1 MATNIGPKIGID
13 REAEYRKQINNII
26 QQAKTL
32 DSEMKAVTA
41 SFTKST
47 SAEEKNA
54 ATSKILSQQV
64 EVQKQRVQELS
75 SMLEKS
81 AQKYGDNDT
90 RTLKWKE
97 AVNKATAELNKMQN
111 ELSDTSDSTADL
123 GNAMDDAGDKALSFG
138 DVLKANVLSQAIVDG
153 VKRLASAVKD
163 MAGEFI
169 DSAASVKAEASQFSQ
184 TFGEFGGEASTAIGK
199 VAKSSGILDTRLNT
213 LGAQIYAFAKSSGG
227 DAAESMALMETALQ
241 ATADSAAYYDRSL
254 EDTAESLQSFLKGN
268 YANDAALGL
277 SATETT
283 RNAAAM
289 DLFGKKFNDLSEI
302 QKQQTLLQ
310 MVVDSQKLSGA
321 MGQAAREAD
330 GWENVQGNLNE
341 AWRQFQGNVG
351 GPFLEQLVPIVQN
364 ITDAF
369 LEWQES
375 FDWEGFGEA
384 VSNFVG
390 QLIENGP
397 VLISII
403 AGIAAG
409 FVAWNVASMIMGVVD
424 AIKKTTA
431 ALQAGKTATEALN
444 IAMNASPIV
453 LIITLIAGLVAA
465 LVTLWNTN
473 EDFRNSVIEI
483 GQEIKEF
490 VGGIVDAIVNFFTV
504 TLPGAFQKLW
514 DGAKNIVN
522 NIKQAFLNMRD
533 KIAETVGNVKDAII
547 GGIGKAVEWITSLP
561 GQAIQWGKDMIQGFI
576 DGIKSMIGKIG
587 DAISGVANK
596 IASFLHFSRPD
607 VGPLRNYETWM
618 PDMISGMAAG
628 LKANAHLLT
637 DAASEA
643 AGNIAYAMPSANTT
657 NYGGIS
663 IQVYGADG
671 QDVNALADIVMSRI
685 ESAVNRKEAVW

>member
-13 REAEYRKQINNII
+13 GEAEYRKQINNII

-32 DSEMKAVTA
+32 DSEMRAVTS

-47 SAEEKNA
+47 SAEEKSA
-54 ATSKILSQQV
+54 ATSKILAQQI

-81 AQKYGDNDT
+81 AQKYGENDT

-97 AVNKATAELNKMQN
+97 AVNKATAELNKMEN
-111 ELSDTSDSTADL
+111 ELSDAADSTDDL
-123 GNAMDDAGDKALSFG
+123 GDAMDDAGDKALSFG

-184 TFGEFGGEASTAIGK
+184 TFGEFGGEASAAIGK

-227 DAAESMALMETALQ
+227 DSAESLALMETALQ

-341 AWRQFQGNVG
+341 AWRQFQAKVG
-351 GPFLEQLVPIVQN
+351 APFLEQLVPVIQQ
-364 ITDAF
+364 ITDSF

-375 FDWEGFGEA
+375 FDWDGFGQA
-384 VSNFVG
+384 ISDFVSI
-390 QLIENGP
+390 LIENGP
-397 VLISII
+397 LIVSIVS
-403 AGIAAG
+403 GIAAG
-409 FVAWNVASMIMGVVD
+409 FVAWNVASMIMGVVG
-424 AIKKTTA
+424 AIKGVVT
-431 ALQAGKTATEALN
+431 ALQAGKTATQALN
-444 IAMNASPIV
+444 IAMSANPIV

-465 LVTLWNTN
+465 LMTLWNTN

-514 DGAKNIVN
+514 EDAKNIVN

-533 KIAETVGNVKDAII
+533 KIAETVGNVKNAII
-547 GGIGKAVEWITSLP
+547 DGIGKAVEWITSLP

-628 LKANAHLLT
+628 LKANAHLLA

-643 AGNIAYAMPSANTT
+643 AGNIAYSMPSANTT
-657 NYGGIS
+657 NYGGIN

-671 QDVNALADIVMSRI
+671 QDVNELADIVMRRI

>member
-13 REAEYRKQINNII
+13 GEAEYRKQINNII

-32 DSEMKAVTA
+32 DSEMRAVTS

-47 SAEEKNA
+47 SAEEKSA
-54 ATSKILSQQV
+54 ATSKILAQQI

-81 AQKYGDNDT
+81 AQKYGENDT

-97 AVNKATAELNKMQN
+97 AVNKATAELNKMEN
-111 ELSDTSDSTADL
+111 ELSDAADSTDDL
-123 GNAMDDAGDKALSFG
+123 GDAMEDAGDSALTFG

-163 MAGEFI
+163 MAVEFI
-169 DSAASVKAEASQFSQ
+169 DSAASIKAEWSQFSQ
-184 TFGEFGGEASTAIGK
+184 TFGEFEDEAKSVISG
-199 VAKSSGILDTRLNT
+199 VAKPAGILETRLNT
-213 LGAQIYAFAKSSGG
+213 LGAQIYAFARASGG
-227 DAAESMALMETALQ
+227 DAEESMSLMETALRV
-241 ATADSAAYYDRSL
+241 AADGAAYYDRSL
-254 EDTAESLQSFLKGN
+254 KDTSETLQSFLKGN
-268 YANDAALGL
+268 YENDAALGV

-289 DLFGKKFNDLSEI
+289 DLFGQKFNDLTEI

-310 MVVDSQKLSGA
+310 MVADAQKLSGA
-321 MGQAAREAD
+321 MGQAAREAN

-341 AWRQFQGNVG
+341 VWRQFQGNVG

-375 FDWEGFGEA
+375 FDWEGFGES

-424 AIKKTTA
+424 AIKGLVK
-431 ALQAGKTATEALN
+431 ALQAGQTAIQALN
-444 IAMNASPIV
+444 TAMNANSIV

-514 DGAKNIVN
+514 EGAKNIVN

-547 GGIGKAVEWITSLP
+547 DGIGKAVEWITSLP

-628 LKANAHLLT
+628 LKANAHLLA

-643 AGNIAYAMPSANTT
+643 AGNIAYSMPSANTT
-657 NYGGIS
+657 NYGGIN

-671 QDVNALADIVMSRI
+671 QDVNELADIVMRRI

>member
-13 REAEYRKQINNII
+13 GEAEYRKQINNII

-32 DSEMKAVTA
+32 DSEMKAVTS

-47 SAEEKNA
+47 SAEEKSA
-54 ATSKILSQQV
+54 ATSKILAQQI

-81 AQKYGDNDT
+81 AQKYGENDT

-97 AVNKATAELNKMQN
+97 AVNKATAELNKMEN
-111 ELSDTSDSTADL
+111 ELSDAADSTDDL
-123 GNAMDDAGDKALSFG
+123 GDAMDDAGDNALTFG
-138 DVLKANVLSQAIVDG
+138 DVLKANVLSQAIVAGVQALADG
-153 VKRLASAVKD
+153 IKKVSGALKDAVVEGAAFADNILTLSTNTGLSTDKLQEYQY
-163 MAGEFI
+163 MAELTDTSLDTITGSMTKLI
-169 DSAASVKAEASQFSQ
+169 RNM
-184 TFGEFGGEASTAIGK
+184 STA
-199 VAKSSGILDTRLNT
+199 AKGT
-213 LGAQIYAFAKSSGG
+213 G
-227 DAAESMALMETALQ
+227 DAANAFKALGVEITGQNGELRNNQDVFAETIDALGSMTNETQRDAY
-241 ATADSAAYYDRSL
+241 AMAIFGKSAQEL
-254 EDTAESLQSFLKGN
+254 NSFMAQGS
-268 YANDAALGL
+268 DGIAALAQEAHDMGYVLDNDTLKSLGGVDDAMQRMTNLTTSVKNNIAAGL
-277 SATETT
+277 APVVEDI
-283 RNAAAM
+283 AQKM
-289 DLFGKKFNDLSEI
+289 I
-302 QKQQTLLQ
+302 QWAQSVDWTAVGEKILG
-310 MVVDSQKLSGA
+310 VV
-321 MGQAAREAD
+321 
-330 GWENVQGNLNE
+330 ENVKNF
-341 AWRQFQGNVG
+341 A
-351 GPFLEQLVPIVQN
+351 
-364 ITDAF
+364 
-369 LEWQES
+369 S
-375 FDWEGFGEA
+375 F
-384 VSNFVG
+384 VV
-390 QLIENGP
+390 ENGP
-397 VLISII
+397 AIISVI
-403 AGIAAG
+403 AGIGAG
-409 FVAWNVASMIMGVVD
+409 FVAWNVASMIMGVVG
-424 AIKKTTA
+424 AIKGVVT
-431 ALQAGKTATEALN
+431 ALQAGKTATQALN
-444 IAMNASPIV
+444 IAMSANPIV

-514 DGAKNIVN
+514 EDAKNIVN

-533 KIAETVGNVKDAII
+533 KIAETVGNVKNAII
-547 GGIGKAVEWITSLP
+547 DGIGKAVEWITSLP

-628 LKANAHLLT
+628 LKANAHLLA

-643 AGNIAYAMPSANTT
+643 AGNIAYSMPGASTT
-657 NYGGIS
+657 NYGGIN

-671 QDVNALADIVMSRI
+671 QDVNELADIVMSRI

>member
-13 REAEYRKQINNII
+13 GEAEYRKQINNII

-32 DSEMKAVTA
+32 DSEMRAVTS

-47 SAEEKNA
+47 SAEEKSA
-54 ATSKILSQQV
+54 ATSKILAQQI

-81 AQKYGDNDT
+81 AQKYGENDT

-97 AVNKATAELNKMQN
+97 AVNKATAELNKMEN
-111 ELSDTSDSTADL
+111 ELSDAADSTDDL
-123 GNAMDDAGDKALSFG
+123 GDAMEDAGDSALTFG

-163 MAGEFI
+163 IAVEFI
-169 DSAASVKAEASQFSQ
+169 DSAASIKAEWSQFSQ
-184 TFGEFGGEASTAIGK
+184 TFGEFEDEAKSVISG
-199 VAKSSGILDTRLNT
+199 VAKPAGILETRLNT
-213 LGAQIYAFAKSSGG
+213 LGAQIYAFARASGG
-227 DAAESMALMETALQ
+227 DAEESMSLMETALRV
-241 ATADSAAYYDRSL
+241 AADGAAYYDRSL
-254 EDTAESLQSFLKGN
+254 EDTAETLQSFLKGN
-268 YANDAALGL
+268 YENDAALGV

-289 DLFGKKFNDLSEI
+289 DLFGQKFNDLTEI

-310 MVVDSQKLSGA
+310 MVVDAQKLSGA

-628 LKANAHLLT
+628 LKANAHLLA

>member
-13 REAEYRKQINNII
+13 GEAEYRKQINNII

-32 DSEMKAVTA
+32 DSEMRAVTS

-47 SAEEKNA
+47 SAEEKSA
-54 ATSKILSQQV
+54 ATSKILAQQI

-81 AQKYGDNDT
+81 AQKYGENDT

-97 AVNKATAELNKMQN
+97 AVNKATAELNKMEN
-111 ELSDTSDSTADL
+111 ELSDAADSTDDL
-123 GNAMDDAGDKALSFG
+123 GDAMEDAGDSALTFG

-163 MAGEFI
+163 IAVEFI
-169 DSAASVKAEASQFSQ
+169 DSAASIKAEWSQFSQ
-184 TFGEFGGEASTAIGK
+184 TFGEFEDEAKSVISG
-199 VAKSSGILDTRLNT
+199 VAKPAGILETRLNT
-213 LGAQIYAFAKSSGG
+213 LGAQIYAFARASGG
-227 DAAESMALMETALQ
+227 DAEESMSLMETALRV
-241 ATADSAAYYDRSL
+241 AADGAAYYDRSL
-254 EDTAESLQSFLKGN
+254 EDTAETLQSFLKGN
-268 YANDAALGL
+268 YENDAALGV

-289 DLFGKKFNDLSEI
+289 DLFGQKFNDLTEI
-302 QKQQTLLQ
+302 QKRQTLLQ
-310 MVVDSQKLSGA
+310 MVVDAQKLSGA

-628 LKANAHLLT
+628 LKANAHLLA

>member
-13 REAEYRKQINNII
+13 GEAEYRKQINNII

-32 DSEMKAVTA
+32 DSEMRAVTS

-47 SAEEKNA
+47 SAEEKSA
-54 ATSKILSQQV
+54 ATSKILAQQI

-81 AQKYGDNDT
+81 AQKYGENDT

-97 AVNKATAELNKMQN
+97 AVNKATAELNKMEN
-111 ELSDTSDSTADL
+111 ELSDAADSTDDL
-123 GNAMDDAGDKALSFG
+123 GDAMSDAGDNALTFG
-138 DVLKANVLSQAIVDG
+138 DVLKANVLSQAIVAGVQALADG
-153 VKRLASAVKD
+153 IKKVSGALKD
-163 MAGEFI
+163 TVVEGAAFADNILTLSTNTGLSTEKLQEYQYMAELTDTSLDTITGSLTKLI
-169 DSAASVKAEASQFSQ
+169 RNM
-184 TFGEFGGEASTAIGK
+184 STA
-199 VAKSSGILDTRLNT
+199 AKGT
-213 LGAQIYAFAKSSGG
+213 G
-227 DAAESMALMETALQ
+227 DAANAFKALGVEITGRDGELRNNQEVFAETIDALGSMTNETQRDAY
-241 ATADSAAYYDRSL
+241 AMAIFGKSAQEL
-254 EDTAESLQSFLKGN
+254 NSFMAQGS
-268 YANDAALGL
+268 DGIAALAQEAHDMGYVLDNDTLKSLGGVDDAMQRITSLTTSVKNNIAAGL
-277 SATETT
+277 APVVEDI
-283 RNAAAM
+283 AQKM
-289 DLFGKKFNDLSEI
+289 I
-302 QKQQTLLQ
+302 QWAQSVDWTAVGEKILG
-310 MVVDSQKLSGA
+310 VV
-321 MGQAAREAD
+321 
-330 GWENVQGNLNE
+330 ENVKNF
-341 AWRQFQGNVG
+341 A
-351 GPFLEQLVPIVQN
+351 
-364 ITDAF
+364 
-369 LEWQES
+369 S
-375 FDWEGFGEA
+375 F
-384 VSNFVG
+384 VV
-390 QLIENGP
+390 ENGP
-397 VLISII
+397 AIISVI
-403 AGIAAG
+403 AGIGTG

-628 LKANAHLLT
+628 LKANAHLLA

>member
-13 REAEYRKQINNII
+13 GEAEYRKQINNII

-32 DSEMKAVTA
+32 DSEMRAVTS

-47 SAEEKNA
+47 SAEEKSA
-54 ATSKILSQQV
+54 ATSKILAQQV

-81 AQKYGDNDT
+81 AQKYGENDT

-97 AVNKATAELNKMQN
+97 AVNKATAELNKMEN
-111 ELSDTSDSTADL
+111 ELSDAADSTDDL
-123 GNAMDDAGDKALSFG
+123 GDAMDDAGDNALTFG
-138 DVLKANVLSQAIVDG
+138 DVLKANVLSQAIVAGVQALADG
-153 VKRLASAVKD
+153 IKKVSGALKEAVVAGAAFADNILTLSTNTGLSTDELQEYQYMAELTDTSLDTITGSLTRLIRNMSTAAKGTGTAANAFKALGIEVTDQNGELRNSQDVFAETIDALGSMENETQRDAYAMAIFGKSAQELNSFIAQGPDGIAALAQEAHD
-163 MAGEFI
+163 MSYVLDNETLKSLGGVDDAMQRMKNLTT
-169 DSAASVKAEASQFSQ
+169 SVKNNIAAGLAPVVEDIAQKMIQWAQSVDWKDVGIK
-184 TFGEFGGEASTAIGK
+184 TGK
-199 VAKSSGILDTRLNT
+199 VLLNIKT
-213 LGAQIYAFAKSSGG
+213 FAAFI
-227 DAAESMALMETALQ
+227 
-241 ATADSAAYYDRSL
+241 AD
-254 EDTAESLQSFLKGN
+254 
-268 YANDAALGL
+268 
-277 SATETT
+277 
-283 RNAAAM
+283 
-289 DLFGKKFNDLSEI
+289 
-302 QKQQTLLQ
+302 
-310 MVVDSQKLSGA
+310 
-321 MGQAAREAD
+321 
-330 GWENVQGNLNE
+330 
-341 AWRQFQGNVG
+341 
-351 GPFLEQLVPIVQN
+351 
-364 ITDAF
+364 
-369 LEWQES
+369 
-375 FDWEGFGEA
+375 
-384 VSNFVG
+384 
-390 QLIENGP
+390 NGP
-397 VLISII
+397 AIISVI

-409 FVAWNVASMIMGVVD
+409 FVAWNVASMIMGVIG
-424 AIKKTTA
+424 AIKGVVT

-444 IAMNASPIV
+444 IAMSANPIV
-453 LIITLIAGLVAA
+453 LITTLIAGLVAA

-514 DGAKNIVN
+514 EDTKNIVN

-533 KIAETVGNVKDAII
+533 KIAETVGNVKNAII
-547 GGIGKAVEWITSLP
+547 DGIGKAVEWITSLP

-628 LKANAHLLT
+628 LKANAHLLA
-637 DAASEA
+637 DAASDA
-643 AGNIAYAMPSANTT
+643 AGNIAYSMPGASTT
-657 NYGGIS
+657 NYGGIN

-671 QDVNALADIVMSRI
+671 QNVNELADIVMSRI

>member
-13 REAEYRKQINNII
+13 GEAEYRKQINNII

-32 DSEMKAVTA
+32 DSEMKAVTS

-47 SAEEKNA
+47 SAEEKSA
-54 ATSKILSQQV
+54 ATSKILAQQI

-81 AQKYGDNDT
+81 AQKYGENDT

-97 AVNKATAELNKMQN
+97 AVNKATAELNKMEN
-111 ELSDTSDSTADL
+111 GLSDASDS
-123 GNAMDDAGDKALSFG
+123 ALTFG

-163 MAGEFI
+163 MAWEFI
-169 DSAASVKAEASQFSQ
+169 DSAASIKAEWSQFSQ
-184 TFGEFGGEASTAIGK
+184 TFGEFEDEAKSVISG
-199 VAKSSGILDTRLNT
+199 VAKPAGILETRLNT
-213 LGAQIYAFAKSSGG
+213 LGAQIYAFARASGG
-227 DAAESMALMETALQ
+227 NAAESLSLMEVALQ

-268 YANDAALGL
+268 YANDAALGV
-277 SATETT
+277 SATEAT

-289 DLFGKKFNDLSEI
+289 DLFGQKFNDLTEI

-310 MVVDSQKLSGA
+310 MVVDAQKLSGA

-341 AWRQFQGNVG
+341 AWRKFQGNVG
-351 GPFLEQLVPIVQN
+351 GPFLEQLVPIVKN

-375 FDWEGFGEA
+375 FDWEGFGES

-403 AGIAAG
+403 AGIGAG
-409 FVAWNVASMIMGVVD
+409 FVAWNVASMIMGVVG
-424 AIKKTTA
+424 AIKGVVT
-431 ALQAGKTATEALN
+431 ALQAGKTATQALN
-444 IAMNASPIV
+444 IAMSANPIV

-514 DGAKNIVN
+514 EDAKNIVN

-533 KIAETVGNVKDAII
+533 KIAETVGNVKNAII
-547 GGIGKAVEWITSLP
+547 DGIGKAVEWITSLP

-628 LKANAHLLT
+628 LKANAHLLA

>member
-13 REAEYRKQINNII
+13 GEAEYRKQINNII

-184 TFGEFGGEASTAIGK
+184 TFGEFGGEASAAIGK

-341 AWRQFQGNVG
+341 AWRQFQAKVG
-351 GPFLEQLVPIVQN
+351 APFLEQLVPVIQQ
-364 ITDAF
+364 ITDSF

-375 FDWEGFGEA
+375 FDWDSFGQTISDF
-384 VSNFVG
+384 VSM
-390 QLIENGP
+390 LIENGP
-397 VLISII
+397 LIVSIVS
-403 AGIAAG
+403 GIATG

>member
-13 REAEYRKQINNII
+13 GEAEYRKQINNII

-32 DSEMKAVTA
+32 DSEMRAVTS

-47 SAEEKNA
+47 SAEEKSA
-54 ATSKILSQQV
+54 ATSKILAQQI

-81 AQKYGDNDT
+81 AQKYGENDT

-97 AVNKATAELNKMQN
+97 AVNKATAELNKMEN
-111 ELSDTSDSTADL
+111 ELSDAADSTDDL
-123 GNAMDDAGDKALSFG
+123 GDAMEDAGDSALTFG

-169 DSAASVKAEASQFSQ
+169 DSAASIKAEWSQFSQ
-184 TFGEFGGEASTAIGK
+184 TFGEFEDEAKSVISG
-199 VAKSSGILDTRLNT
+199 VAKPAGILETRLNT
-213 LGAQIYAFAKSSGG
+213 LGAQIYAFARASGG
-227 DAAESMALMETALQ
+227 DAEESMSLMETALRV
-241 ATADSAAYYDRSL
+241 AADGAAYYDRSL
-254 EDTAESLQSFLKGN
+254 EDTSETLQSFLKGN
-268 YANDAALGL
+268 YANDAALGV

-289 DLFGKKFNDLSEI
+289 DLFGQKFNDLTEI

-310 MVVDSQKLSGA
+310 MVVDAQKLSGA

-628 LKANAHLLT
+628 LKANAHLLA

>member
-13 REAEYRKQINNII
+13 GEAEYRKQINNII

-32 DSEMKAVTA
+32 DSEMRAVTS

-47 SAEEKNA
+47 SAEEKSA
-54 ATSKILSQQV
+54 ATSKILAQQI

-81 AQKYGDNDT
+81 AQKYGENDT

-97 AVNKATAELNKMQN
+97 AVNKATAELNKMEN
-111 ELSDTSDSTADL
+111 ELSDAADSTDDL
-123 GNAMDDAGDKALSFG
+123 GDAMEDAGDSALTFG

-163 MAGEFI
+163 IAVEFI
-169 DSAASVKAEASQFSQ
+169 DSAASIKAEWSQFSQ
-184 TFGEFGGEASTAIGK
+184 TFGEFEDEAKSVISG
-199 VAKSSGILDTRLNT
+199 VAKPAGILETRLNT
-213 LGAQIYAFAKSSGG
+213 LGAQIYAFARASGG
-227 DAAESMALMETALQ
+227 DAEESMSLMETALRV
-241 ATADSAAYYDRSL
+241 AADGAAYYDRSL
-254 EDTAESLQSFLKGN
+254 EDTAETLQSFLKGN
-268 YANDAALGL
+268 YENDAALGV

-289 DLFGKKFNDLSEI
+289 DLFGQKFNDLTEI

-310 MVVDSQKLSGA
+310 MVVDAQELSGA

-330 GWENVQGNLNE
+330 GWETVQGNLNE

-351 GPFLEQLVPIVQN
+351 GPFLDQLAPIVKN

-375 FDWEGFGEA
+375 FDWEGFGES

-409 FVAWNVASMIMGVVD
+409 FVAWNVASMIMGVVG
-424 AIKKTTA
+424 AIKGLVT
-431 ALQAGKTATEALN
+431 ALQAGQTATQALN
-444 IAMNASPIV
+444 TAMSANPIV

-514 DGAKNIVN
+514 EGAKNIVN

-533 KIAETVGNVKDAII
+533 KIAETVGNIKDAII
-547 GGIGKAVEWITSLP
+547 DGIGKAVEWITSLP

-628 LKANAHLLT
+628 LKANAHLLA

-643 AGNIAYAMPSANTT
+643 AGNIAYSMPSANTT
-657 NYGGIS
+657 NYGGIN

-671 QDVNALADIVMSRI
+671 QDVNELADIVMRRI

>member
-13 REAEYRKQINNII
+13 GEAEYRKQINNII

-32 DSEMKAVTA
+32 DSEMRAVTS

-47 SAEEKNA
+47 SAEEKSA
-54 ATSKILSQQV
+54 ATSKILAQQI

-81 AQKYGDNDT
+81 AQKYGENDT

-97 AVNKATAELNKMQN
+97 AVNKATAELNKMEN
-111 ELSDTSDSTADL
+111 ELSDAADSTDDL
-123 GNAMDDAGDKALSFG
+123 GDAMSDAGDNALTFG
-138 DVLKANVLSQAIVDG
+138 DVLKANVLSQAIVAGVQALADG
-153 VKRLASAVKD
+153 IKKVSGALKD
-163 MAGEFI
+163 TVVEGAAFADNILTLSTNTGLSTEKLQEYQYMAELTDTSLDTITGSLTKLI
-169 DSAASVKAEASQFSQ
+169 RNM
-184 TFGEFGGEASTAIGK
+184 STA
-199 VAKSSGILDTRLNT
+199 AKGT
-213 LGAQIYAFAKSSGG
+213 G
-227 DAAESMALMETALQ
+227 DAANAFKALGVEITGRDGELRNNQEVFAETIDALGSMTNETQRDAY
-241 ATADSAAYYDRSL
+241 AMAIFGKSAQEL
-254 EDTAESLQSFLKGN
+254 NSFMAQGS
-268 YANDAALGL
+268 DGIAALAQEAHDMGYVLDNDTLKSLGGVDDAMQRITSLTTSVKNNIAAGL
-277 SATETT
+277 APVVEDI
-283 RNAAAM
+283 AQKM
-289 DLFGKKFNDLSEI
+289 I
-302 QKQQTLLQ
+302 QWAQSVDWTAVGEKILG
-310 MVVDSQKLSGA
+310 VV
-321 MGQAAREAD
+321 
-330 GWENVQGNLNE
+330 ENVKNF
-341 AWRQFQGNVG
+341 A
-351 GPFLEQLVPIVQN
+351 
-364 ITDAF
+364 
-369 LEWQES
+369 S
-375 FDWEGFGEA
+375 F
-384 VSNFVG
+384 VV
-390 QLIENGP
+390 ENGP
-397 VLISII
+397 AIISVI
-403 AGIAAG
+403 AGIGTG

-504 TLPGAFQKLW
+504 ILPRAFQKLW
-514 DGAKNIVN
+514 EGAKNIVN

-547 GGIGKAVEWITSLP
+547 DGIGKAVEWITSLP

-628 LKANAHLLT
+628 LKANAHLLA

-643 AGNIAYAMPSANTT
+643 AGNIAYSMPSANTT
-657 NYGGIS
+657 NYGGIN

-671 QDVNALADIVMSRI
+671 QDVNELADIVMRRI

>member
-13 REAEYRKQINNII
+13 GEAEYRKQINNII

-32 DSEMKAVTA
+32 DSEMRAVTS

-47 SAEEKNA
+47 SAEEKSA
-54 ATSKILSQQV
+54 ATSKILAQQI

-81 AQKYGDNDT
+81 AQKYGENDT

-97 AVNKATAELNKMQN
+97 AVNKATAELNKMEN
-111 ELSDTSDSTADL
+111 ELSDAADSTDDL
-123 GNAMDDAGDKALSFG
+123 GDAMEDAGDSALTFG

-169 DSAASVKAEASQFSQ
+169 DSAASIKAEWSQFSQ
-184 TFGEFGGEASTAIGK
+184 TFGELEDEAKSVISG
-199 VAKSSGILDTRLNT
+199 VAKPAGILETRLNT
-213 LGAQIYAFAKSSGG
+213 LGAQIYAFARASGG
-227 DAAESMALMETALQ
+227 DAEESMSLMETALRV
-241 ATADSAAYYDRSL
+241 AADGAAYYDRSL
-254 EDTAESLQSFLKGN
+254 EDTSETLQSFLKGN
-268 YANDAALGL
+268 YANDAALGV

-289 DLFGKKFNDLSEI
+289 DLFGQKFNDLTEI

-310 MVVDSQKLSGA
+310 MVVDAQKLSGA

-628 LKANAHLLT
+628 LKANAHLLA

-643 AGNIAYAMPSANTT
+643 AGNIAYSMPSANTT
-657 NYGGIS
+657 NYGGIN

-671 QDVNALADIVMSRI
+671 QDVNELADIVMRRI

>member
-13 REAEYRKQINNII
+13 GEAEYRKQINNII

-32 DSEMKAVTA
+32 DSEMRAVTS

-47 SAEEKNA
+47 SAEEKSA
-54 ATSKILSQQV
+54 ATSKILAQQI

-81 AQKYGDNDT
+81 AQKYGENDT

-97 AVNKATAELNKMQN
+97 AVNKATAELNKMEN
-111 ELSDTSDSTADL
+111 ELSDAADSTDDL
-123 GNAMDDAGDKALSFG
+123 GDAMSDAGDSALTFG

-163 MAGEFI
+163 MAVEFI
-169 DSAASVKAEASQFSQ
+169 DSAASIKAERSQFSQ
-184 TFGEFGGEASTAIGK
+184 TFGELEDEAKSVISG
-199 VAKSSGILDTRLNT
+199 VAKPAGILETRLNT
-213 LGAQIYAFAKSSGG
+213 LGAQIYAFARASGG
-227 DAAESMALMETALQ
+227 DAEESMSLMETALR
-241 ATADSAAYYDRSL
+241 AAADGSDYYDRSL
-254 EDTAESLQSFLKGN
+254 KDTSETLQSFLKGN
-268 YANDAALGL
+268 YENDAALGV

-289 DLFGKKFNDLSEI
+289 DLFGQKFNDLTEI

-310 MVVDSQKLSGA
+310 MVVDAQKLSGA
-321 MGQAAREAD
+321 MGQAAREAN
-330 GWENVQGNLNE
+330 GWEKVQGNLNE

-351 GPFLEQLVPIVQN
+351 GPFLDQLAPIVKN

-375 FDWEGFGEA
+375 FDWEGFGES

-403 AGIAAG
+403 AGIGTG
-409 FVAWNVASMIMGVVD
+409 FVAWNVASMIMGVVG
-424 AIKKTTA
+424 AIKGLVT
-431 ALQAGKTATEALN
+431 ALQAGQTATQALN
-444 IAMNASPIV
+444 TAMNANSIV

-514 DGAKNIVN
+514 EGAKNIVN

-547 GGIGKAVEWITSLP
+547 DGIGKAVEWITSLP

-628 LKANAHLLT
+628 LKANAHLLA

>member
-13 REAEYRKQINNII
+13 GEAEYRKQINNII

-32 DSEMKAVTA
+32 DSEMRAVTS

-47 SAEEKNA
+47 SAEEKSA
-54 ATSKILSQQV
+54 ATSKILAQQI

-81 AQKYGDNDT
+81 AQKYGENDT

-97 AVNKATAELNKMQN
+97 AVNKATAELNKMEN
-111 ELSDTSDSTADL
+111 ELSDAADSTDDL
-123 GNAMDDAGDKALSFG
+123 GDAMEDAGDSALTFG

-184 TFGEFGGEASTAIGK
+184 TFGEFGGEASAAIGK
-199 VAKSSGILDTRLNT
+199 VAKSSGILDARLNT

-341 AWRQFQGNVG
+341 AWRQFQAKVG
-351 GPFLEQLVPIVQN
+351 APFLEQLVPVIQQ
-364 ITDAF
+364 ITDSF

-375 FDWEGFGEA
+375 FDWDGFGQA
-384 VSNFVG
+384 ISDFVSI
-390 QLIENGP
+390 LIENGP
-397 VLISII
+397 LIVSIVS
-403 AGIAAG
+403 GIAAG

-424 AIKKTTA
+424 AIKGLVK
-431 ALQAGKTATEALN
+431 ALQAGQTAIQALN
-444 IAMNASPIV
+444 TAMNANSIV

-514 DGAKNIVN
+514 EGAKNIVN

-533 KIAETVGNVKDAII
+533 KIAETVGNIKDAII
-547 GGIGKAVEWITSLP
+547 DGIGKAVEWITSLP

-628 LKANAHLLT
+628 LKANAHLLA

-643 AGNIAYAMPSANTT
+643 AGNIAYSMPSANTT
-657 NYGGIS
+657 NYGGIN

-671 QDVNALADIVMSRI
+671 QDVNELADIVMRRI

>member
-13 REAEYRKQINNII
+13 GEAEYRKQINNII

-32 DSEMKAVTA
+32 DSEMRAVTS
-41 SFTKST
+41 SFTKSI
-47 SAEEKNA
+47 SAEEKSA
-54 ATSKILSQQV
+54 ATSKILAQQI

-81 AQKYGDNDT
+81 AQKYGENDT

-97 AVNKATAELNKMQN
+97 AVNKATAELNKMEN
-111 ELSDTSDSTADL
+111 ELSDAADSTDDL
-123 GNAMDDAGDKALSFG
+123 GDAMDDAGDKALSFG

-169 DSAASVKAEASQFSQ
+169 DSAASVKAEESQFSQ
-184 TFGEFGGEASTAIGK
+184 TFGEFGGEASAVIGK

-241 ATADSAAYYDRSL
+241 ATADSAASFHHSL

-268 YANDAALGL
+268 YENDAALGL

-341 AWRQFQGNVG
+341 AWRQFQAKVG
-351 GPFLEQLVPIVQN
+351 APFLEQLVPVIQQ
-364 ITDAF
+364 ITDSF

-375 FDWEGFGEA
+375 FDWDGFGQA
-384 VSNFVG
+384 ISDFVSI
-390 QLIENGP
+390 LIENGP
-397 VLISII
+397 LIVSIVS
-403 AGIAAG
+403 GIAAG
-409 FVAWNVASMIMGVVD
+409 FVAWNVASMIMGVVG
-424 AIKKTTA
+424 AIKGVVT
-431 ALQAGKTATEALN
+431 ALQAGKTATQALN
-444 IAMNASPIV
+444 IAMSANPIV

-465 LVTLWNTN
+465 LMTLWNTN

-514 DGAKNIVN
+514 EDAKNIVN

-533 KIAETVGNVKDAII
+533 KIAETVGNVKNAII
-547 GGIGKAVEWITSLP
+547 DGIGKAVEWITSLP

-628 LKANAHLLT
+628 LKANAHLLA

-643 AGNIAYAMPSANTT
+643 AGNIAYSMPSANTT
-657 NYGGIS
+657 NYGGIN

-671 QDVNALADIVMSRI
+671 QDVNELADIVMRRI

>member
-13 REAEYRKQINNII
+13 GEAEYRKQINNII

-32 DSEMKAVTA
+32 DSEMRAVTS

-47 SAEEKNA
+47 SAEEKSA
-54 ATSKILSQQV
+54 ATSKILAQQI

-81 AQKYGDNDT
+81 AQKYGENDT

-97 AVNKATAELNKMQN
+97 AVNKATAELNKMEN
-111 ELSDTSDSTADL
+111 ELSDAADSTDDL
-123 GNAMDDAGDKALSFG
+123 GDAMEDAGDSALTFG

-163 MAGEFI
+163 IAVEFI
-169 DSAASVKAEASQFSQ
+169 DSAASIKAEWSQFSQ
-184 TFGEFGGEASTAIGK
+184 TFGEFEDEASAAIGK

-341 AWRQFQGNVG
+341 AWRQFQAKVG
-351 GPFLEQLVPIVQN
+351 APFLEQLVPVIQQ
-364 ITDAF
+364 ITDSF

-375 FDWEGFGEA
+375 FDWDGFGQA
-384 VSNFVG
+384 ISDFVSI
-390 QLIENGP
+390 LIENGP
-397 VLISII
+397 LIVSIVS
-403 AGIAAG
+403 GIAAG
-409 FVAWNVASMIMGVVD
+409 FVAWNVASMIQGVVS
-424 AIKKTTA
+424 AIKGIATA
-431 ALQAGKTATEALN
+431 NEAAAASQGVLN
-444 IAMNASPIV
+444 AVMNANPFV
-453 LIITLIAGLVAA
+453 LIITLLSGLIVAII
-465 LVTLWNTN
+465 TLWNTN

-483 GQEIKEF
+483 WTNIKET
-490 VGGIVDAIVNFFTV
+490 VSDVVQSIVSFFTV
-504 TLPGAFQKLW
+504 TLPGAFHQLGEK
-514 DGAKNIVN
+514 ASSIVK
-522 NIKQAFLNMRD
+522 NIKQTFINMKD
-533 KIAETVGNVKDAII
+533 SIAKTVINIKDTIVN
-547 GGIGKAVEWITSLP
+547 GIGKAIEWITELP
-561 GQAIQWGKDMIQGFI
+561 GKAVGWGRDMIQGFI
-576 DGIKSMIGKIG
+576 DGIKSMISKIG

-607 VGPLRNYETWM
+607 IGPLRNYETWM
-618 PDMISGMAAG
+618 PDMIKGMAAG
-628 LKANAHLLT
+628 IKENAHLLG
-637 DAASEA
+637 DAATVA
-643 AGNIAYAMPSANTT
+643 AENIAYPMASNSTID
-657 NYGGIS
+657 YGGIN
-663 IQVYGADG
+663 IKIYGAEG
-671 QDVNALADIVMSRI
+671 QDVNTLADIVMRRM
-685 ESAVNRKEAVW
+685 ESAVGRKEAVW

>member
-13 REAEYRKQINNII
+13 GEAEYRKQINNII

-32 DSEMKAVTA
+32 DSEMRAVTS

-47 SAEEKNA
+47 SAEEKSA
-54 ATSKILSQQV
+54 ATSKILAQQI

-81 AQKYGDNDT
+81 AQKYGENDT

-97 AVNKATAELNKMQN
+97 AVNKATAELNKMEN
-111 ELSDTSDSTADL
+111 ELSDAADSTDDL
-123 GNAMDDAGDKALSFG
+123 GDAMEDAGDSALTFG

-184 TFGEFGGEASTAIGK
+184 TFGEFGGEASAAIGK
-199 VAKSSGILDTRLNT
+199 VAKSSGILDARLNT

-341 AWRQFQGNVG
+341 AWRQFQAKVG
-351 GPFLEQLVPIVQN
+351 APFLEQLVPVIQQ
-364 ITDAF
+364 ITDSF

-375 FDWEGFGEA
+375 FDWDGFGQA
-384 VSNFVG
+384 ISDFVSI
-390 QLIENGP
+390 LIENGP
-397 VLISII
+397 LIVSIVS
-403 AGIAAG
+403 GIAAG

-424 AIKKTTA
+424 AIKGLVK
-431 ALQAGKTATEALN
+431 ALQAGQTAIQALN
-444 IAMNASPIV
+444 TAMNANSIV

-504 TLPGAFQKLW
+504 TPAGGLSKALGGRK
-514 DGAKNIVN
+514 KHC
-522 NIKQAFLNMRD
+522 KQHQ
-533 KIAETVGNVKDAII
+533 T
-547 GGIGKAVEWITSLP
+547 
-561 GQAIQWGKDMIQGFI
+561 
-576 DGIKSMIGKIG
+576 
-587 DAISGVANK
+587 GV
-596 IASFLHFSRPD
+596 F
-607 VGPLRNYETWM
+607 E
-618 PDMISGMAAG
+618 
-628 LKANAHLLT
+628 
-637 DAASEA
+637 
-643 AGNIAYAMPSANTT
+643 YAR
-657 NYGGIS
+657 
-663 IQVYGADG
+663 
-671 QDVNALADIVMSRI
+671 QDR
-685 ESAVNRKEAVW
+685 

>member
-13 REAEYRKQINNII
+13 GEAEYRKQINNII

-32 DSEMKAVTA
+32 DSEMRAVTS

-47 SAEEKNA
+47 SAEEKSA
-54 ATSKILSQQV
+54 ATSKILAQQI

-81 AQKYGDNDT
+81 AQKYGENDT

-97 AVNKATAELNKMQN
+97 AVNKATAELNKMEN
-111 ELSDTSDSTADL
+111 ELSDAADSTDDL
-123 GNAMDDAGDKALSFG
+123 GDAMEDAGDSALTFG

-184 TFGEFGGEASTAIGK
+184 TFGEFGGEASAAIGK

-341 AWRQFQGNVG
+341 AWRQFQAKVG
-351 GPFLEQLVPIVQN
+351 APFLEQLVPVIQQ
-364 ITDAF
+364 ITDSF

-375 FDWEGFGEA
+375 FDWDGFGQA
-384 VSNFVG
+384 ISDFVSI
-390 QLIENGP
+390 LIENGP
-397 VLISII
+397 LIVSIVS
-403 AGIAAG
+403 GIAAG
-409 FVAWNVASMIMGVVD
+409 FVAWNVASMIMGVVG
-424 AIKKTTA
+424 AIKGLVT
-431 ALQAGKTATEALN
+431 ALQAGQTATQALN
-444 IAMNASPIV
+444 TAMSANPIV

-514 DGAKNIVN
+514 EGAKNIVN

-533 KIAETVGNVKDAII
+533 KIAETVGNIKDAII
-547 GGIGKAVEWITSLP
+547 DGIGKAVEWITSLP

-628 LKANAHLLT
+628 LKANAHLLA

-643 AGNIAYAMPSANTT
+643 AGNIAYSMPSANTT
-657 NYGGIS
+657 NYGGIN

-671 QDVNALADIVMSRI
+671 QDVNELADIVMRRI

>member
-13 REAEYRKQINNII
+13 GEAEYRKQINNII

-184 TFGEFGGEASTAIGK
+184 TFGEFGGEASAAIGK

>member
-13 REAEYRKQINNII
+13 GEAEYRKQINNII

-184 TFGEFGGEASTAIGK
+184 TFGEFGGEASAAIGK

-341 AWRQFQGNVG
+341 AWRQFQAKVG
-351 GPFLEQLVPIVQN
+351 APFLEQLVPVIQQ
-364 ITDAF
+364 ITDSF

-375 FDWEGFGEA
+375 FDWDGFGQA
-384 VSNFVG
+384 ISDFVSI
-390 QLIENGP
+390 LIENGP
-397 VLISII
+397 LIVSIVS
-403 AGIAAG
+403 GIAAG

-424 AIKKTTA
+424 AIKGLVK
-431 ALQAGKTATEALN
+431 ALQAGQTAIQALN
-444 IAMNASPIV
+444 TAMNANSIV
-453 LIITLIAGLVAA
+453 LIVTLIAGLVAA

-514 DGAKNIVN
+514 EGAKNIVN

-533 KIAETVGNVKDAII
+533 KIAETVGNIKDAII
-547 GGIGKAVEWITSLP
+547 DGIGKAVEWITSLP

-628 LKANAHLLT
+628 LKANVHLLA

>member
-13 REAEYRKQINNII
+13 GEAEYRKQINNII

-32 DSEMKAVTA
+32 DSEMKAVTS

-47 SAEEKNA
+47 SAEEKSA
-54 ATSKILSQQV
+54 ATSKILAQQI

-81 AQKYGDNDT
+81 AQKYGENDT

-97 AVNKATAELNKMQN
+97 AVNKATAELNKMEN
-111 ELSDTSDSTADL
+111 GLSDASDS
-123 GNAMDDAGDKALSFG
+123 ALTFG
-138 DVLKANVLSQAIVDG
+138 DVLKANVLSQAIVAGVQALADG
-153 VKRLASAVKD
+153 IKKVSGALKDAVVEGAAFADNILTLSTNTGLSTDKLQEYQY
-163 MAGEFI
+163 MAELTDTSLDTITGSMTKLI
-169 DSAASVKAEASQFSQ
+169 RNM
-184 TFGEFGGEASTAIGK
+184 STA
-199 VAKSSGILDTRLNT
+199 AKGT
-213 LGAQIYAFAKSSGG
+213 G
-227 DAAESMALMETALQ
+227 DAANAFKALGVEITGQNGELRNNQDVFAETIDALGSMTNETQRDAY
-241 ATADSAAYYDRSL
+241 AMAIFGKSAQEL
-254 EDTAESLQSFLKGN
+254 NSFMAQGS
-268 YANDAALGL
+268 DGIAALAQEAHDMGYVLDNDTLKSLGGVDDAMQRMTNLTTSVKNNIAAGL
-277 SATETT
+277 APVVEDI
-283 RNAAAM
+283 AQKM
-289 DLFGKKFNDLSEI
+289 I
-302 QKQQTLLQ
+302 QWAQSVDWTAVGEKILG
-310 MVVDSQKLSGA
+310 VV
-321 MGQAAREAD
+321 
-330 GWENVQGNLNE
+330 ENVKNF
-341 AWRQFQGNVG
+341 A
-351 GPFLEQLVPIVQN
+351 
-364 ITDAF
+364 
-369 LEWQES
+369 S
-375 FDWEGFGEA
+375 F
-384 VSNFVG
+384 VV
-390 QLIENGP
+390 ENGP
-397 VLISII
+397 AIISVI
-403 AGIAAG
+403 AGIGAG
-409 FVAWNVASMIMGVVD
+409 FVAWNVASMIMGVVG
-424 AIKKTTA
+424 AIKGVVT
-431 ALQAGKTATEALN
+431 ALQAGKTATQALN
-444 IAMNASPIV
+444 IAMSANPIV

-514 DGAKNIVN
+514 EDAKNIVN

-533 KIAETVGNVKDAII
+533 KIAETVGNVKNAII
-547 GGIGKAVEWITSLP
+547 DGIGKAVEWITSLP

-628 LKANAHLLT
+628 LKANAHLLA

-643 AGNIAYAMPSANTT
+643 AGNIAYSMPGASTT
-657 NYGGIS
+657 NYGGIN

-671 QDVNALADIVMSRI
+671 QDVNELADIVMSRI

>member
-13 REAEYRKQINNII
+13 GEAEYRKQINNII

-32 DSEMKAVTA
+32 DSEMRAVTS

-54 ATSKILSQQV
+54 ATSKILAQQV

-81 AQKYGDNDT
+81 TQKYGENDT

-97 AVNKATAELNKMQN
+97 AVNKATAELNKMEN
-111 ELSDTSDSTADL
+111 ELSDAADSTDDL
-123 GNAMDDAGDKALSFG
+123 GDAMDDAGDNALTFG
-138 DVLKANVLSQAIVDG
+138 DVLKANVLSQAIVAG
-153 VKRLASAVKD
+153 VKALADEIKKVSGALKDAVVAGAAFADNILTLSTNTGLSTDELQEYQYMAELTDTSLDTITGSLTKLIRNMSTAAKGTGDAANAFKALGIEVTDQNGELRNSQEVFAETIDALGSMTNETQRDAYAMAIFGKSAQELNSFIAQGPDGIAALAQEAHD
-163 MAGEFI
+163 MSYVLDNETLKSLGGVDDAMQRMTNLTT
-169 DSAASVKAEASQFSQ
+169 SVKNNIAAGLAPVVEDIAQKMIQWAQSVDWKDV
-184 TFGEFGGEASTAIGK
+184 GVKIGK
-199 VAKSSGILDTRLNT
+199 VIINIKTFA
-213 LGAQIYAFAKSSGG
+213 AFIS
-227 DAAESMALMETALQ
+227 D
-241 ATADSAAYYDRSL
+241 
-254 EDTAESLQSFLKGN
+254 
-268 YANDAALGL
+268 
-277 SATETT
+277 
-283 RNAAAM
+283 
-289 DLFGKKFNDLSEI
+289 
-302 QKQQTLLQ
+302 
-310 MVVDSQKLSGA
+310 
-321 MGQAAREAD
+321 
-330 GWENVQGNLNE
+330 
-341 AWRQFQGNVG
+341 
-351 GPFLEQLVPIVQN
+351 
-364 ITDAF
+364 
-369 LEWQES
+369 
-375 FDWEGFGEA
+375 
-384 VSNFVG
+384 
-390 QLIENGP
+390 NGP
-397 VLISII
+397 AIISVI

-424 AIKKTTA
+424 AIKGLVK

-444 IAMNASPIV
+444 IAMNASPVV
-453 LIITLIAGLVAA
+453 LITTLIAGLVAA

-504 TLPGAFQKLW
+504 ILPGAFQKLW
-514 DGAKNIVN
+514 EDAKNIVN

-533 KIAETVGNVKDAII
+533 KIAETVGNVKNAII
-547 GGIGKAVEWITSLP
+547 DGIGKAVEWITSLP

-628 LKANAHLLT
+628 LKANAHLLA

-643 AGNIAYAMPSANTT
+643 AGNIAYSMPGASTT
-657 NYGGIS
+657 NYGGIN

-685 ESAVNRKEAVW
+685 ESAVNRKEAIW

>member
-13 REAEYRKQINNII
+13 GEAEYRKQINNII

-32 DSEMKAVTA
+32 DSEMRAVTS

-47 SAEEKNA
+47 SAEEKSA
-54 ATSKILSQQV
+54 ATSKILAQQI

-81 AQKYGDNDT
+81 AQKYGENDT

-97 AVNKATAELNKMQN
+97 AVNKATAELNKMEN
-111 ELSDTSDSTADL
+111 ELSDAADSTDDL
-123 GNAMDDAGDKALSFG
+123 GDAMDDAGDKALSFG

-184 TFGEFGGEASTAIGK
+184 TFGEFGGEASAAIGK

-227 DAAESMALMETALQ
+227 DSAESLALMETALQ

-341 AWRQFQGNVG
+341 AWRQFQAKVG
-351 GPFLEQLVPIVQN
+351 APFLEQLVPVIQQ
-364 ITDAF
+364 ITDSF

-375 FDWEGFGEA
+375 FDWDGFGQA
-384 VSNFVG
+384 ISDFVSI
-390 QLIENGP
+390 LIENGP
-397 VLISII
+397 LIVSIVS
-403 AGIAAG
+403 GIAAG
-409 FVAWNVASMIMGVVD
+409 FVAWNVASMIMGVVG
-424 AIKKTTA
+424 AIKGVVK
-431 ALQAGKTATEALN
+431 ALQAGKTAIQALN
-444 IAMNASPIV
+444 IAMSANSIV

-465 LVTLWNTN
+465 LMTLWNTN

-514 DGAKNIVN
+514 EDAKNIVN

-533 KIAETVGNVKDAII
+533 KIAETVGNVKNAII
-547 GGIGKAVEWITSLP
+547 DGIGKAVEWITSLP

-628 LKANAHLLT
+628 LKANAHLLA

-643 AGNIAYAMPSANTT
+643 AGNIAYSMPSANTT
-657 NYGGIS
+657 NYGGIN

-671 QDVNALADIVMSRI
+671 QDVNELADIVMRRI

>member
-13 REAEYRKQINNII
+13 GEAEYRKQINNII

-32 DSEMKAVTA
+32 DSEMRAVTS

-47 SAEEKNA
+47 SAEEKSA
-54 ATSKILSQQV
+54 ATSKILAQQI

-81 AQKYGDNDT
+81 AQKYGENDT

-97 AVNKATAELNKMQN
+97 AVNKATAELNKMEN
-111 ELSDTSDSTADL
+111 ELSDAADSTDDL
-123 GNAMDDAGDKALSFG
+123 GDAMEDAGDSALTFG

-163 MAGEFI
+163 IAVEFI
-169 DSAASVKAEASQFSQ
+169 DSAASIKAERSQFSQ
-184 TFGEFGGEASTAIGK
+184 TFGEFEDEAKSVISG
-199 VAKSSGILDTRLNT
+199 VAKPAGILETRLNT
-213 LGAQIYAFAKSSGG
+213 LGAQIYAFARASGG
-227 DAAESMALMETALQ
+227 DAEESMSLMETALRV
-241 ATADSAAYYDRSL
+241 AADGAAYYDRSL
-254 EDTAESLQSFLKGN
+254 EDTAETLQSFLKGN
-268 YANDAALGL
+268 YENDAALGV

-289 DLFGKKFNDLSEI
+289 DLFGQKFNDLTEI

-310 MVVDSQKLSGA
+310 MVVDAQKLSGA

-628 LKANAHLLT
+628 LKANAHLLA

>member
-13 REAEYRKQINNII
+13 GEAEYRKQINNII

-32 DSEMKAVTA
+32 DSEMRAVTS

-47 SAEEKNA
+47 SAEEKSA
-54 ATSKILSQQV
+54 ATSKILAQQI

-81 AQKYGDNDT
+81 AQKYGENDT

-97 AVNKATAELNKMQN
+97 AVNKATAELNKMEN
-111 ELSDTSDSTADL
+111 ELSDAADSTDDL
-123 GNAMDDAGDKALSFG
+123 GDAMEDAGDSALTFG

-163 MAGEFI
+163 IAVEFI
-169 DSAASVKAEASQFSQ
+169 DSAASIKAEWSQFSQ
-184 TFGEFGGEASTAIGK
+184 TFGEFEDEAKSVISG
-199 VAKSSGILDTRLNT
+199 VAKPAGILETRLNT
-213 LGAQIYAFAKSSGG
+213 LGAQIYAFARASGG
-227 DAAESMALMETALQ
+227 DAEESMSLMETALRV
-241 ATADSAAYYDRSL
+241 AADGAAYYDRSL
-254 EDTAESLQSFLKGN
+254 EDTAETLQSFLKGN
-268 YANDAALGL
+268 YENDAALGV

-289 DLFGKKFNDLSEI
+289 DLFGKKFNDLTEI

-310 MVVDSQKLSGA
+310 MVVDAQELSGA

-424 AIKKTTA
+424 VIKKTTA

-628 LKANAHLLT
+628 LKANAHLLA

>member
-13 REAEYRKQINNII
+13 GEAEYRKQINNII

-32 DSEMKAVTA
+32 DSEMRAVTS

-47 SAEEKNA
+47 SAEEKSA
-54 ATSKILSQQV
+54 ATSKILAQQI

-81 AQKYGDNDT
+81 AQKYGENDT

-97 AVNKATAELNKMQN
+97 AVNKATAELNKMEN
-111 ELSDTSDSTADL
+111 ELSDAADSTDDL
-123 GNAMDDAGDKALSFG
+123 GDAMEDAGDSALTFG

-184 TFGEFGGEASTAIGK
+184 TFGEFGGEASAAIGK

-341 AWRQFQGNVG
+341 AWRQFQAKVG
-351 GPFLEQLVPIVQN
+351 APFLEQLVPVIQQ
-364 ITDAF
+364 ITDSF

-375 FDWEGFGEA
+375 FDWDGFGQA
-384 VSNFVG
+384 ISDFVSI
-390 QLIENGP
+390 LIENGP
-397 VLISII
+397 LIVSIVS
-403 AGIAAG
+403 GIAAG

-424 AIKKTTA
+424 AIKGLVK
-431 ALQAGKTATEALN
+431 ALQAGQTAIQALN
-444 IAMNASPIV
+444 TAMNANSIV
-453 LIITLIAGLVAA
+453 LIVTLIAGLVAA

-514 DGAKNIVN
+514 EGAKNIVN

-533 KIAETVGNVKDAII
+533 KIAETVGNIKDAII
-547 GGIGKAVEWITSLP
+547 DGIGKAVEWITSLP

-628 LKANAHLLT
+628 LKANAHLLA

-643 AGNIAYAMPSANTT
+643 AGNIAYSMPSANTT
-657 NYGGIS
+657 NYGGIN

-671 QDVNALADIVMSRI
+671 QDVNELADIVMRRI

>member
-13 REAEYRKQINNII
+13 GEAEYRKQINNII

-32 DSEMKAVTA
+32 DSEMRAVTS

-47 SAEEKNA
+47 SAEEKSA
-54 ATSKILSQQV
+54 ATSKILAQQI

-81 AQKYGDNDT
+81 AQKYGENDT

-97 AVNKATAELNKMQN
+97 AVNKATAELNKMEN
-111 ELSDTSDSTADL
+111 ELSDAADSTDDL
-123 GNAMDDAGDKALSFG
+123 GDAMDDAGDKALSFG

-184 TFGEFGGEASTAIGK
+184 TFGEFGGEASAAIGK

-227 DAAESMALMETALQ
+227 DSAESLALMETALQ

-330 GWENVQGNLNE
+330 GWENVQGNLTE
-341 AWRQFQGNVG
+341 AWRQFQAKVG
-351 GPFLEQLVPIVQN
+351 APFLEQLVPVIQQ
-364 ITDAF
+364 ITDSF

-375 FDWEGFGEA
+375 FDWDGFGQA
-384 VSNFVG
+384 ISDFVSI
-390 QLIENGP
+390 LIENGP
-397 VLISII
+397 LIVSIVS
-403 AGIAAG
+403 GIAAG
-409 FVAWNVASMIMGVVD
+409 FVAWNVASMIMGVVG
-424 AIKKTTA
+424 AIKGVVT
-431 ALQAGKTATEALN
+431 ALQAGKTATQALN
-444 IAMNASPIV
+444 IAMSANPIV

-465 LVTLWNTN
+465 LMTLWNTN

-514 DGAKNIVN
+514 EDAKNIVN

-533 KIAETVGNVKDAII
+533 KIAETVGNVKNAII
-547 GGIGKAVEWITSLP
+547 DGIGKAVEWITSLP

-628 LKANAHLLT
+628 LKANAHLLA

-643 AGNIAYAMPSANTT
+643 AGNIAYSMPSANTT
-657 NYGGIS
+657 NYGGIN

-671 QDVNALADIVMSRI
+671 QDVNELADIVMRRI